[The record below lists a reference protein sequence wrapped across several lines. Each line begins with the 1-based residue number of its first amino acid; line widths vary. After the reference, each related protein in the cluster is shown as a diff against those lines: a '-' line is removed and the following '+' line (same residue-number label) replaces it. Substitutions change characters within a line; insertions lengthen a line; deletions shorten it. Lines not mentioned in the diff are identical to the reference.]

1 MNLESKTINQETLPF
16 ENLSELKPIETVT
29 ISYDKENKF
38 SEHNP
43 DTISEHNP
51 DTINVSGAC
60 IAFGLISLPFTSM
73 VFSLGFIIVGGALSL
88 LCEN

>member
-43 DTISEHNP
+43 DTI
-51 DTINVSGAC
+51 NVSGAC

-73 VFSLGFIIVGGALSL
+73 VFSLGFIIAGGALSL